1 MCNSKIKRKIDNK
14 YAINKYFIIID
25 YKIFNEYYKSI
36 NLLSC
41 IYGLFFI
48 LIIYIDE
55 EKKVLINKN
64 IINGMALIPIIIC
77 FSEEDLLHYYSD
89 NDKIQYNYFNL

>member
-55 EKKVLINKN
+55 EKKVLINK
-64 IINGMALIPIIIC
+64 IFIKWKCINPNNYLFFLRRFIT
-77 FSEEDLLHYYSD
+77 LL
-89 NDKIQYNYFNL
+89 F